1 MRHYRGTVAAKGYFR
16 EVVLMELMNRYFEDA
31 LRIYAVCGDDDLSD
45 ADARLLTYIHVK
57 ACESGKGIDY
67 FDDPSEFD
75 EKALGVML
83 GDSIIADTLVTQKG
97 EIVSPG
103 DGHASAVSREISS
116 LDEAFERGLGME
128 RRISGELQLRLR
140 LYRDK
145 SYRDKMVTLYSKNI
159 APKIFSGDRSAV
171 DRAFKKYREK
181 TARNEQEIERM
192 IE

>member
-1 MRHYRGTVAAKGYFR
+1 MD
-16 EVVLMELMNRYFEDA
+16 LMTRYFEDS

-45 ADARLLTYIHVK
+45 DDARLLTYIHVK

-83 GDSIIADTLVTQKG
+83 GDTIIADTLVTQKG
-97 EIVSPG
+97 EIVSLG
-103 DGHASAVSREISS
+103 DGHASTVSREIFS
-116 LDEAFERGLGME
+116 LDEAFERDLGME

-145 SYRDKMVTLYSKNI
+145 SYRDKMVTLYSSQI
-159 APKIFSGDRSAV
+159 APKIFSYDRTAV
-171 DRAFKKYREK
+171 EQAFKNHRDKTANNDRALESMP
-181 TARNEQEIERM
+181 EE
-192 IE
+192 